1 MMGLLKFL
9 KLLVL
14 VAVILGGA
22 VYVSPGLQGLIRPF
36 APVALQ
42 SWLGGA
48 APTAGSKGTDRS
60 QTAATGSSD
69 KRAGGGAIAVSVVAA
84 RAGTLPVI
92 ERTYGMLQSPAVVQ
106 IGSRSTSQVTEVNVK
121 DGQSVKTGDL
131 LLTLDDRAPLAQFA
145 KDKAALAKDQALL
158 ASATADLERAK
169 TLVQKQA
176 GTQQAYDQALAAQRA
191 ADANVASDQAAIDAD
206 QLQLGFTRITAP
218 IDGRLGAIPVAVG
231 DLVTSGGQNVTTL
244 MTLTQMQPLKVS
256 FRLPEPV
263 LAPLHAEIAEGAKI
277 RVQVIRTNET
287 KPAAAGTLDF
297 IDSAVDPSSGTIA
310 LGATLANEDLALW
323 PGQHM
328 NVEVVRTPLSSPALV
343 PTVAIQPGQNGSF
356 VWLLKDD
363 QTVEPRDVTVER
375 SENGMTAVASGL
387 ATGDKVVVEG
397 QLRLT
402 AGAKVKASE
411 QPEKL
416 AAEAPRAGTATP

>member
-1 MMGLLKFL
+1 MMRLLKFL

-14 VAVILGGA
+14 AAVILGGV

-48 APTAGSKGTDRS
+48 APTAGGKGTDRS
-60 QTAATGSSD
+60 QTAAAGSSD

-106 IGSRSTSQVTEVNVK
+106 IGSRITSQVTEVNVK
-121 DGQSVKTGDL
+121 EGQSVRAGDL
-131 LLTLDDRAPLAQFA
+131 LLSLDDRAPQAQLA
-145 KDKAALAKDQALL
+145 KDQATLAKDQALL

-191 ADANVASDQAAIDAD
+191 TEANVAADQAAIDVD

-218 IDGRLGAIPVAVG
+218 LDGRLGTIPVAVG
-231 DLVTSGGQNVTTL
+231 DLVTSGSQNAATL
-244 MTLTQMQPLKVS
+244 MTLTQMQPLKVT
-256 FRLPEPV
+256 FRLPESV
-263 LAPLHAEIAEGAKI
+263 LAPIHAEIAEGAKI
-277 RVQVIRTNET
+277 VVQVIRANES
-287 KPAAAGTLDF
+287 KPAAVGALNF

-310 LGATLANEDLALW
+310 LGATLANEDLSLW
-323 PGQHM
+323 PGQHV
-328 NVEVVRTPLSSPALV
+328 NVEVERTPLTSHALV

-356 VWLLKDD
+356 VWLPKDD
-363 QTVEPRDVTVER
+363 QTVEPRDVIVER

-416 AAEAPRAGTATP
+416 AEEAPQASTATP